1 MEHLEI
7 NVFPISFEKHVGFCI
22 IAAVFFLLQFIRT
35 KRWYQLVLAAAIP
48 LSLLIYVA
56 PDNEK
61 YFYGVGILEGVLL
74 LFALLLNI
82 VQSRRIAKQE
92 AAKAAAAEAAK
103 KAEPAV
109 MADAPEIPA
118 EEQNTEE

>member
-22 IAAVFFLLQFIRT
+22 IAAVFFLLQFVRT

-48 LSLLIYVA
+48 LS
-56 PDNEK
+56 
-61 YFYGVGILEGVLL
+61 
-74 LFALLLNI
+74 I
-82 VQSRRIAKQE
+82 VQSRKLAKAE
-92 AAKAAAAEAAK
+92 AEKAAAEEAAK

-109 MADAPEIPA
+109 MADAPEIPEPA
-118 EEQNTEE
+118 AKDSEQNTEE